1 MWLET
6 AVSGSLV
13 LASPCL
19 GTEWSKAGLRIQVA
33 GARLMNLSG
42 RSRLVRMLGPKLV
55 LMRVSFSKNKLT
67 KLQPC

>member
-6 AVSGSLV
+6 VVSGSLV

-33 GARLMNLSG
+33 GAPLMNLSG
-42 RSRLVRMLGPKLV
+42 RSRLVRMLDPKLV
-55 LMRVSFSKNKLT
+55 LM
-67 KLQPC
+67 